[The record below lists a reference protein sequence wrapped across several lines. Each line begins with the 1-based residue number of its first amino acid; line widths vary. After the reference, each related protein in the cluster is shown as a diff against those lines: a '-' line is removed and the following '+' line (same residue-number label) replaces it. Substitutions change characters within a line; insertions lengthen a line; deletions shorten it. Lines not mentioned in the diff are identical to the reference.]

1 MSFGKIEFSTPERSA
16 GVFIVF
22 EGGDG
27 AGKSTQIEKLAQYLR
42 QQNNEVV
49 VTREPGGTVMGK
61 SIRDWLLEQ
70 TEVEVDAK
78 TEALLFAADRA
89 HHMHTL
95 IKPALDSNHIVIC
108 DRHIDSSV
116 AYQGVARNL
125 GIENIKNISLWAV
138 NGITPDLVVVLDIS
152 VSAGQARLNRKDR
165 LDRESVEFHEKV
177 NQAYLEL
184 AKLNPARYLVV
195 NAELAIDE
203 IFEEIKNR
211 VASLI

>member
-1 MSFGKIEFSTPERSA
+1 MTFGKLEFSPSDRSA
-16 GVFIVF
+16 GIFIVF

-42 QQNNEVV
+42 EQKKEIV

-70 TEVEVDAK
+70 TEVEVDPK

-89 HHMHTL
+89 HHIHTL
-95 IKPALDSNHIVIC
+95 IKPALDSNQIVIC
-108 DRHIDSSV
+108 DRHIDSSI

-125 GIENIKNISLWAV
+125 GIENIKSISLWAV

-152 VSAGQARLNRKDR
+152 VTAGQARLSHKDR
-165 LDRESVEFHEKV
+165 LDRESTQFHEKV
-177 NQAYLEL
+177 NQAYLAL
-184 AKLNPARYLVV
+184 AKSNPEKYLVV
-195 NAELAIDE
+195 DAELPIDE
-203 IFEEIKNR
+203 IHEKIINR

>member
-1 MSFGKIEFSTPERSA
+1 MTFGQIEITASENPS
-16 GVFIVF
+16 GLFIVF

-27 AGKSTQIEKLAQYLR
+27 AGKSTQIEKLAEFLK
-42 QQNNEVV
+42 NKNKEVL
-49 VTREPGGTVMGK
+49 VTREPGGTVMGR

-70 TEVEVDAK
+70 TEVEVDSK

-95 IKPALDSNHIVIC
+95 ILPALKNSQIVIS

-138 NGITPDLVVVLDIS
+138 GGITPDLVIVLDIS
-152 VSAGQARLNRKDR
+152 VDAGQARLNRKDR
-165 LDRESVEFHEKV
+165 LDRESKEFHEKV
-177 NQAYLEL
+177 NKAYLEL
-184 AKLNPARYLVV
+184 AKNNAQKYLVID
-195 NAELAIDE
+195 AELPI
-203 IFEEIKNR
+203 EEIAKIIQDR

>member
-16 GVFIVF
+16 GIFIVF

-27 AGKSTQIEKLAQYLR
+27 AGKSTQIEKLATYLS
-42 QQNNEVV
+42 QQNKEVV
-49 VTREPGGTVMGK
+49 VTREPGGTVMGR

-70 TEVEVDAK
+70 TEVEVDPK

-89 HHMHTL
+89 HHMHAL
-95 IKPALDSNHIVIC
+95 IKPALDSDQIVIC
-108 DRHIDSSV
+108 DRHIDSSI

-152 VSAGQARLNRKDR
+152 VAAGQSRLNRKDR

-184 AKLNPARYLVV
+184 AKLNPDKYLVV
-195 NAELAIDE
+195 DAELSIDE
-203 IFEEIKNR
+203 IFEKIKDR
-211 VASLI
+211 VAGLI